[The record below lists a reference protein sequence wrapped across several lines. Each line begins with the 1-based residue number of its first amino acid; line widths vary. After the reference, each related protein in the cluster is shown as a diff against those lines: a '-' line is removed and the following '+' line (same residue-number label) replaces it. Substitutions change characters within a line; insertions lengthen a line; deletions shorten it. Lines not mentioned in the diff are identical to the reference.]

1 MRKVSRLKRLWIWL
15 SRCSHSRGFGVQS
28 PWAYSFIRYVV
39 SEHYP
44 YYAYDELRQ
53 RYAEADAVTRKLA
66 EFYFRLANFR
76 QPEVV
81 ACYGATSP
89 LYAAYMKRGCRKLR
103 TVGVGSGSSVAAWRS
118 RLLGLGRVDLLL
130 LCADDGA
137 DAFVEALL
145 PLADERLVLVVE
157 EIGESARARQLW
169 QRIIDSDVAG
179 VSFDLYYCGVVFFDR
194 KMYKQQYVVN
204 F

>member
-15 SRCSHSRGFGVQS
+15 RRCSHSRGFGVQS

-76 QPEVV
+76 QPEVA
-81 ACYGATSP
+81 ACYGAT
-89 LYAAYMKRGCRKLR
+89 
-103 TVGVGSGSSVAAWRS
+103 
-118 RLLGLGRVDLLL
+118 
-130 LCADDGA
+130 
-137 DAFVEALL
+137 
-145 PLADERLVLVVE
+145 
-157 EIGESARARQLW
+157 
-169 QRIIDSDVAG
+169 
-179 VSFDLYYCGVVFFDR
+179 
-194 KMYKQQYVVN
+194 
-204 F
+204 